1 MKKSFLTFTDS
12 DQSDKRDSVLS
23 QTSKGGL
30 GSFRE
35 GKGLL
40 YSLHRRKVGSR
51 EERLA
56 SSLLIGVIVFGE
68 REEGSKIDR
77 RHLSPHVNA
86 EDWSLPFTN
95 SQ

>member
-40 YSLHRRKVGSR
+40 YSLHRRWAA
-51 EERLA
+51 ERKD
-56 SSLLIGVIVFGE
+56 STLLF
-68 REEGSKIDR
+68 
-77 RHLSPHVNA
+77 
-86 EDWSLPFTN
+86 
-95 SQ
+95 